1 MDRIKILVRAGHGSA
16 ASLEE
21 DANAW
26 LAQEGPHVHIR
37 DIKLGV
43 DGSGSHRVLS
53 VMIWYASSPPGR
65 TSRLGD

>member
-1 MDRIKILVRAGHGSA
+1 MGGPDKIKVFVRGGHGA
-16 ASLEE
+16 AAGIEE

-26 LAQEGPHVHIR
+26 LAQESPHVHVR
-37 DIKLGV
+37 DVKLSV

-65 TSRLGD
+65 AD